1 MNKKTRFNY
10 NIHIALWAL
19 MLSGLAVVII
29 LNVIDDNAYYEKV
42 IFLSESIG
50 CESSEGLCLNIIRE
64 DNKNGT
70 FYFDE
75 EFKLKNYSYGECLR
89 IRWGY
94 IKQIEDYRIRGVW
107 RC

>member
-1 MNKKTRFNY
+1 MIVGAIGALVFNFMN
-10 NIHIALWAL
+10 
-19 MLSGLAVVII
+19 
-29 LNVIDDNAYYEKV
+29 IDNDVYYEKV
-42 IFLSESIG
+42 VFLSESIG
-50 CESSEGLCLNIIRE
+50 CEYSEGLCINITRE
-64 DNKNGT
+64 DNGNGT
-70 FYFDE
+70 FYFDG